1 MTVPKNETAN
11 HRCKSFEIRQRT
23 LFADVLMRAFAQKWE
38 TFRTPNVWQT
48 FGLSLNAR
56 QNTQLA

>member
-1 MTVPKNETAN
+1 
-11 HRCKSFEIRQRT
+11 
-23 LFADVLMRAFAQKWE
+23 MRAFAQKWE

-48 FGLSLNAR
+48 FGLSLNAG